1 VSFDWSVVWS
11 SLPRLLGGAWMTIWL
26 TVATMALAIPGGLI
40 LAVMRL
46 SPFRVISA
54 PAAAFVEFFRATP
67 LILQIYWVY
76 YVLPAYFDV
85 QLSQIGTALFGL
97 ACNISSFNCET
108 FRAGIVSIRQGQW
121 NAGLALGMSSTR
133 VFVSIVLPQAVMRV
147 LPALASTWVSLFK
160 DTSLVSIISVAELS
174 YVALQLRAETYR
186 ILEVLTAMAALYW
199 LMGYPQAKLV
209 DWIHRRYRVAE

>member
-1 VSFDWSVVWS
+1 MTFEWSVVWS
-11 SLPRLLGGAWMTIWL
+11 SLPRLLNGAWMTIWL
-26 TVATMALAIPGGLI
+26 TVVTMALALPGGLL
-40 LAVMRL
+40 LALLRL
-46 SPFRVISA
+46 SPLRLVSGTA
-54 PAAAFVEFFRATP
+54 TAFVEFFRATP

-85 QLSQIGTALFGL
+85 QMSQLSTAIVGL
-97 ACNISSFNCET
+97 ACNISAFNSET
-108 FRAGIVSIRQGQW
+108 FRSGIVSIRQGQW
-121 NAGLALGMSSTR
+121 NAGLALGMAR
-133 VFVSIVLPQAVMRV
+133 WEVFVRIVLPQALMRV

-209 DWIHRRYRVAE
+209 DWIHRRYKVAE